1 MSWWIFGKKEEVKE
15 IPLESEVSIESVDN
29 TIENIGVT
37 KQLQSNSPNFA
48 VARKSE
54 PFFVRIDKFQDA
66 RKNLTEI
73 GKKLRDMEDVL
84 TKVNETKIKED
95 EELASWKE
103 EMKNIRSFLSSID
116 QNLFDRV
123 QF

>member
-1 MSWWIFGKKEEVKE
+1 MSWWIFGKKEEVKQSPSIEE
-15 IPLESEVSIESVDN
+15 IPIENVDN

-37 KQLQSNSPNFA
+37 KELSSSNPNFS
-48 VARKSE
+48 VAKRSE

-73 GKKLRDMEDVL
+73 GKRLKDMENVL
-84 TKVNETKIKED
+84 EKINETKIKED
-95 EELASWKE
+95 EEISSWKE
-103 EMKNIRSFLSSID
+103 EMKNIRSNLSTID
-116 QNLFDRV
+116 QNLFSRV